1 MPDDP
6 RGAPGETVPPARSTD
21 PKARLIAFVAEN
33 KLNLLLLFVPVAVVV
48 QILHLPRL
56 WLFGVSAL
64 AIIPLAG
71 LIGEATEQL
80 AHRTGAAVGG
90 LLNATFGNATE
101 LIIALIALRAGLPEV
116 VKASISGSIIGN
128 VLLVL
133 GASFLF
139 GGWKWTRQY
148 FDQTHASASAAML
161 FLAVVALVMPAV
173 FDLAVYG
180 SLSENTSVVQSL
192 SLLVAIVLILNYLA
206 SLVFSLRTRRSLFSA
221 DQRPTPRTIEDTVA
235 GETAATVAPESEPE
249 EESPRL
255 GLTSS
260 LVLLGVATV
269 LTAVMSEL
277 LVQGI
282 SDATRALG
290 LTEFFVG
297 VIVVAVVGNAAE
309 HFSAVSM
316 AMKNKMDL
324 AVTIATGSSTQ
335 IALFVAPVLVIA
347 SFLFGTPM
355 SLVFNA
361 FEIVGIAF
369 SVLVLAVVS
378 LDGESN
384 WFEGLQLI
392 AVYLMLAIV
401 FYFVPAA
408 AAR

>member
-1 MPDDP
+1 MSDDP
-6 RGAPGETVPPARSTD
+6 PGAPRTSTSRSESEHGGGQ
-21 PKARLIAFVAEN
+21 RLLAFVAGN
-33 KLNLLLLFVPVAVVV
+33 RLNLLLAFVPIAVVV
-48 QILHLPRL
+48 ELLHLPRL

-64 AIIPLAG
+64 GIIPLAG

-80 AHRTGAAVGG
+80 AHRTSAALGG

-101 LIIALIALRAGLPEV
+101 LIIALIALRAGLTEV

-128 VLLVL
+128 ILLVL
-133 GASFLF
+133 GAGFLF
-139 GGWKWTRQY
+139 GGWKRTRQY

-161 FLAVVALVMPAV
+161 LLAVVALVMPAV

-180 SLSENTSVVQSL
+180 NLSENTTVVQSL

-206 SLVFSLRTRRSLFSA
+206 SLVFSLRTRRSLFSV
-221 DQRPTPRTIEDTVA
+221 DRPPLPHEVEDSVA
-235 GETAATVAPESEPE
+235 GSADTDAGAEPE
-249 EESPRL
+249 EDGPRL
-255 GLTSS
+255 GLKSA
-260 LVLLGVATV
+260 LVLLGTATV

-282 SDATRALG
+282 SEATAALG

-297 VIVVAVVGNAAE
+297 VIVVAIVGNAAE

-324 AVTIATGSSTQ
+324 AVAIATGSSTQ

-347 SFLFGTPM
+347 SFLLGAPM
-355 SLVFNA
+355 SLVFNP
-361 FEIVGIAF
+361 FEIVGIAM
-369 SVLVLAVVS
+369 SVLILAVVS

-401 FYFVPAA
+401 FYFVPASA
-408 AAR
+408 VG